1 MATPS
6 LPPPPPLA
14 VAMSDDDRS
23 SAGLRKELDMRLTAY
38 LPAVV
43 RRHLEKQDMR
53 SGAPLQVPDTHQTTA
68 VSMFA
73 DVSGFTAMTE
83 SLAARGPVG
92 AEFLAKHLN
101 SYFEQLL
108 RHVSSAGTSTVLV
121 VSTAHVSL
129 LHVAHTVR
137 RLAH

>member
-1 MATPS
+1 MSARSVVETSGSSDGSSAGSMSSPEIQPS
-6 LPPPPPLA
+6 TSA
-14 VAMSDDDRS
+14 ESSYAEERS

-43 RRHLEKQDMR
+43 RRHLEKQDMK
-53 SGAPLQVPDTHQTTA
+53 SELHVPDTHQITV

-92 AEFLAKHLN
+92 AEFLGKHLN

-108 RHVSSAGTSTVLV
+108 RLVSSAGTCN
-121 VSTAHVSL
+121 AI
-129 LHVAHTVR
+129 A
-137 RLAH
+137 

>member
-1 MATPS
+1 MSSTANARRRGSTSNIPFARTSMTKPIELYVTP
-6 LPPPPPLA
+6 PVAPA
-14 VAMSDDDRS
+14 VAATDRS
-23 SAGLRKELDMRLTAY
+23 SAGQRKELDMRLTAY

-53 SGAPLQVPDTHQTTA
+53 SELTVPDTHQTTV

-92 AEFLAKHLN
+92 AENLAKYLN

-108 RHVSSAGTSTVLV
+108 
-121 VSTAHVSL
+121 
-129 LHVAHTVR
+129 
-137 RLAH
+137 